1 MPSVVSSQHSRQ
13 DNQDSDNS
21 NTETPDTPSAPRVSL
36 GRNSKLTIASKRPL
50 AGEEQ
55 NGTIKE
61 HTATTSRSK
70 RRKLTPDSDTND
82 SPGDNNDEGSNPAT
96 PGEDGSAR
104 NEGGEEDD
112 DDGDEYAS
120 RNKEVII
127 PVAEDYDSDDSE
139 IGMADSLDKMRKN
152 FEEIPH
158 ARGAIVRVYMENF
171 VTYNK
176 VTFEPGP
183 SLNMVIGP
191 NGTGKSTLVCAIC
204 LGLGFGPEHLGR
216 AKDIAEFVKN
226 GNDKAII
233 EIELKG
239 SPTDEVNPTVRRMI
253 TRDGSTRYWIDGK
266 EQPHRAVKQLM
277 KLLNIQIDNLCQ
289 FLPQDRV
296 VEFAAL
302 GPVPLLR
309 ATQRAAAP
317 PEVLEDHDELKRLRA
332 SEVGLEIGLD
342 HDRQSINTMEARQRN
357 LERDVARLRERQT
370 LQEHIKLLEKSIPF
384 VEFQDIKKHRADVK
398 QQYNACLAQ
407 LEGIRK
413 EQEPQTKQIEQVENQ
428 LKGIKAWLEDE
439 KRDLTSLENELRHDR
454 ERVSGLKEEE
464 AKAEFDLDILINSE
478 KERKA
483 KIEKSKEQIARH
495 ERALADDPGKLDV
508 SELNGKINEINGELR
523 ASRSELS
530 AGRNSLEPLQTRREE
545 RRSEIGQ
552 IDQWILRMNNI
563 AEQRMEALRKVSPE
577 SFTVFTWLQ
586 GNKNKFKGP
595 VYGPPVVECTVK
607 DPRYQAEIESLFSP
621 GDKFA
626 FTCTSR
632 ADFDV
637 LIEAVYGDNRNNK
650 GLGLSEVTIKYIE
663 KGLEEFP
670 RIASKDELSTW
681 GFDGLALDFISGPSE
696 VLSMLCNSIGLHR
709 VGISKSKLSPS
720 QQQSVKTGEKMMKWI
735 AGGVSTSIRR
745 RPDYPAA
752 ETEINSH
759 IGQPKFFKTVEVERH
774 LIEEKRQ
781 RQNQLEVEIEEIG
794 REIDLRKAS
803 FQKLEERESSL
814 HAEKNALNQQ
824 KDNMQK
830 SVLKYQKIKTV
841 LSNELQ
847 TLESLEKSGKGFKSK
862 VARQETLALQINMDR
877 VIAAAKFSE
886 RVREYVAQYRAV
898 ASAELHAIE
907 LSSNLQHY
915 NSWNQ
920 SFKNRLESKKEE
932 CEELRKLDQEISSKS
947 AELRAQCR
955 TLIANFSAK
964 EKEEISENHSR
975 KTVDELKA
983 EIQQEEV
990 RLEGIHEGNPHA
1002 IRQYEAREKEINE
1015 LRSLMDAKKANL
1027 DKHQLKIKRVRN
1039 RWEPRIDQLV
1049 ENISEAF
1056 SRSFE
1061 FIGCAGSVRIRKEG
1075 KDGCDFENW
1084 AIEILVKF
1092 RESETM
1098 QVLTAQRQS
1107 GGERAVSTVFYLM
1120 ALQSLARAPFR
1131 VVDEINQGMDPR
1143 NERLIHKRM
1152 VKIACK
1158 KHTSQYF
1165 LITPKLLVDLDY
1177 HERMKVHCINS
1188 GDWVADNHVQDFK
1201 KYIEAARQQAAGA

>member
-1 MPSVVSSQHSRQ
+1 MPSVVSSQQSRQ
-13 DNQDSDNS
+13 GSQDSDNS
-21 NTETPDTPSAPRVSL
+21 KPEAPHTLTPNISL
-36 GRNSKLTIASKRPL
+36 GRSSKLTIASKRPL
-50 AGEEQ
+50 AEEDR
-55 NGTIKE
+55 NGVSKAPI
-61 HTATTSRSK
+61 TTESGSK
-70 RRKLTPDSDTND
+70 RRKLTPDPDTND
-82 SPGDNNDEGSNPAT
+82 NVSDDNEERSNRDT
-96 PGEDGSAR
+96 SGEDGAR
-104 NEGGEEDD
+104 SEDE
-112 DDGDEYAS
+112 DEDAPHD
-120 RNKEVII
+120 KEVVI
-127 PVAEDYDSDDSE
+127 PVAEEYDSDDSE
-139 IGMADSLDKMRKN
+139 IGMADSLDKMRKTV
-152 FEEIPH
+152 EEIPH

-183 SLNMVIGP
+183 SLNMVVGP

-226 GNDKAII
+226 GNDTAII

-239 SPTDEVNPTVRRMI
+239 SPTDEVNPTIRRMI

-296 VEFAAL
+296 VEFANL

-309 ATQRAAAP
+309 ETQRAAAP
-317 PEVLEDHDELKRLRA
+317 REVLEDHDELKRLHA
-332 SEVGLEIGLD
+332 LEIGLEIGLE
-342 HDRQSINTMEARQRN
+342 HDRQSINTMEARQKN

-370 LQEHIKLLEKSIPF
+370 LQEHIKLLVNSLPF
-384 VEFQDIKKHRADVK
+384 VEFHDVKKHRADVK
-398 QQYNACLAQ
+398 QQYSTCLAQ
-407 LEGIRK
+407 LEQIRK
-413 EQEPQTKQIEQVENQ
+413 EQEPQTKQIEQTEDQ

-439 KRDLTSLENELRHDR
+439 KRDLMTFEHELRQER
-454 ERVSGLKEEE
+454 EIVNGLKKDE
-464 AKAEFDLDILINSE
+464 ANAESDLDNLINSE

-483 KIEKSKEQIARH
+483 NIEKSKEQIARH
-495 ERALADDPGKLDV
+495 ERALADDPGKLDL
-508 SELNGKINEINGELR
+508 SELNDKINKINGEIR
-523 ASRSELS
+523 ASRGELS
-530 AGRNSLEPLQTRREE
+530 AGRASLEPLQAKRDE
-545 RRSEIGQ
+545 RQSEIEQ
-552 IDQWILRMNNI
+552 INKWISRMKNI
-563 AEQRMEALRKVSPE
+563 AGQRVEALRKVSPE

-586 GNKNKFKGP
+586 ENKHKFKGR
-595 VYGPPVVECTVK
+595 VYGPPIVECTVK
-607 DPRYQAEIESLFSP
+607 DPGYQAEIESLFGP

-626 FTCTSR
+626 FTCTSKG
-632 ADFDV
+632 DFDT
-637 LIEAVYGDNRNNK
+637 LMDSVYGDNRNGK

-663 KGLEEFP
+663 KELGEFP
-670 RIASKDELSTW
+670 RIASKDELSSW
-681 GFDGLALDFISGPSE
+681 GFDGLAIDFISGPSE

-709 VGISKSKLSPS
+709 VGISKSKLSTS
-720 QQQSVKTGEKMMKWI
+720 QHESAKTGKRMTKWV

-752 ETEINSH
+752 ETEISSY
-759 IGQPKFFKTVEVERH
+759 IGQPQFFKTVEADRR
-774 LIEEKRQ
+774 LIDEKIQ
-781 RQNQLEVEIEEIG
+781 QQNQLKAEIDEIA
-794 REIDLRKAS
+794 REISTQKAS
-803 FQKLEERESSL
+803 FGGLEERGSSL
-814 HAEKNALNQQ
+814 RAEKEALNKQ
-824 KDNMQK
+824 KEDMQK
-830 SVLKYQKIKTV
+830 SVNRYQKIRTI
-841 LSNELQ
+841 LGNELQ
-847 TLESLEKSGKGFKSK
+847 KLEDLERSGKGFKNK
-862 VARQETLALQINMDR
+862 VAKQEAHALQINMDR
-877 VIAAAKFSE
+877 VIAAVKLAE
-886 RVREYVAQYRAV
+886 RVREYVAQYGAM
-898 ASAELHAIE
+898 AATELHAIE

-920 SFKNRLESKKEE
+920 SFKDRLEGKKKE
-932 CEELRKLDQEISSKS
+932 CEELKNLEKEIASRS
-947 AELRAQCR
+947 AELRDRCR
-955 TLIANFSAK
+955 SLIATFSDEEK
-964 EKEEISENHSR
+964 EKISENHSK

-1002 IRQYEAREKEINE
+1002 IRQYEAREKEIKE
-1015 LRSLMDAKKANL
+1015 LRDLMDAKMADL
-1027 DKHQLKIKRVRN
+1027 DKHQTNIKRVRN

-1049 ENISEAF
+1049 GNISEAF

-1061 FIGCAGSVRIRKEG
+1061 FIGCAGAVRIKKEG

-1092 RESETM
+1092 REAETM

-1188 GDWVADNHVQDFK
+1188 GDWVADDHVQDFK